1 VTHPDREREV
11 VEVVGAD
18 GDGHPLVDG
27 SRTRFERAGVE
38 GRLDTLALRR
48 GQPGEHDRFCPQQRE
63 DGAARRVAR
72 VAEIV
77 CVVTASR
84 SVTIASN
91 RLRRAA
97 PESSSKVSMSAITP
111 G

>member
-1 VTHPDREREV
+1 VTRRDREREV

-18 GDGHPLVDG
+18 GHVDPLFDGW
-27 SRTRFERAGVE
+27 SARFERAGVE
-38 GRLDTLALRR
+38 GGLDTLALRR

-77 CVVTASR
+77 CVVSASR

-97 PESSSKVSMSAITP
+97 PASSSKVSMSCITP